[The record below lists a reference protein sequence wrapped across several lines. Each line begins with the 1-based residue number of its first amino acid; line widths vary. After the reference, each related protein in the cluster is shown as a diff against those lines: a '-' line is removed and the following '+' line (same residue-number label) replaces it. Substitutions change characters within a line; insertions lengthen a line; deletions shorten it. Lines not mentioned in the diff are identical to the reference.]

1 MKRRTPS
8 AEPFRPAHRSRC
20 NPKTQSRFHR
30 RSPDRSSGHPQLEVH
45 TVPLSGIDGEPLR
58 FLPVCSGGL
67 DARTASS
74 ACGRRDRRRGPR
86 CRRVPVGRIGS
97 DQGCRG
103 AGARPPPVGHRDG
116 HRAVGRSASNRVGRQ
131 WEMSAVEG
139 LDCAVDGQGAADT
152 AALCQR
158 CGKRIDIGD
167 DIRYHN
173 DFVDPVHVGCR
184 EPSARTESGPTKPK
198 PPPLKEIPVC
208 PSCWTQHAGQC
219 W

>member
-1 MKRRTPS
+1 VATEASYKGYAALGE
-8 AEPFRPAHRSRC
+8 AELVQIKGAEEPVRAHRLLGIATGIA
-20 NPKTQSRFHR
+20 P
-30 RSPDRSSGHPQLEVH
+30 SG
-45 TVPLSGIDGEPLR
+45 VPR
-58 FLPVCSGGL
+58 
-67 DARTASS
+67 
-74 ACGRRDRRRGPR
+74 
-86 CRRVPVGRIGS
+86 RIGS
-97 DQGCRG
+97 
-103 AGARPPPVGHRDG
+103 VGG
-116 HRAVGRSASNRVGRQ
+116 
-131 WEMSAVEG
+131 MSAVEG

>member
-1 MKRRTPS
+1 MRTQRSATRSAMSSRTSRIRSMPSMPRSEGSSVSQHSKGTVNLAERRGRWEDRWSWPLKRRTRGT
-8 AEPFRPAHRSRC
+8 RPWARPNWSRSRVPRSRC
-20 NPKTQSRFHR
+20 APTACWASRR
-30 RSPDRSSGHPQLEVH
+30 
-45 TVPLSGIDGEPLR
+45 
-58 FLPVCSGGL
+58 
-67 DARTASS
+67 AS
-74 ACGRRDRRRGPR
+74 RRRAF
-86 CRRVPVGRIGS
+86 RVES
-97 DQGCRG
+97 L
-103 AGARPPPVGHRDG
+103 
-116 HRAVGRSASNRVGRQ
+116 GRQ